1 MKGCREFEQLMDRA
15 RRDSASEK
23 EREILLDHLESCRD
37 CSTVFEALGRLAET
51 DVFPEPT
58 EAETLSVRRAVI
70 RKIRRRQASGEPR
83 RRFSVPSFL
92 ARPATVSALSLVVF
106 ALGFLLGQGIN
117 AQQTSF
123 NTEQALSDPDRF
135 MNTIKTV
142 AQSHNAYE
150 DIVKSPFTYTDVR
163 LTEGETGIVHLSFD
177 VARHLDL
184 SLKRDDPL
192 VTEVLVQSLIERSAV
207 DTRLAA
213 ITMAENLPDPKI
225 KKSLIVAML
234 HDENLAVRM
243 TAQSRLVERPG
254 DPEISNALLAVLEQ
268 EPSVQMRLVAIDY
281 LTNGNIQPNRLEK
294 AIRTGETAGRQA
306 VLVKAGPYLY
316 GGIEEH

>member
-1 MKGCREFEQLMDRA
+1 MKGCRDFEQLMDRA
-15 RRDSASEK
+15 RRDTASEE

-142 AQSHNAYE
+142 AQSHKAYE

-163 LTEGETGIVHLSFD
+163 LTEGEAGIVHLSFD

-316 GGIEEH
+316 GEIEEH

>member
-15 RRDSASEK
+15 RRDTASED

-51 DVFPEPT
+51 DGFPEPT
-58 EAETLSVRRAVI
+58 ETETLSVRRAVI
-70 RKIRRRQASGEPR
+70 RKIRHRQASGKPHG
-83 RRFSVPSFL
+83 RFSILSL
-92 ARPATVSALSLVVF
+92 LSHPASVSALSLVIL
-106 ALGFLLGQGIN
+106 ALGFLLGKGIN
-117 AQQTSF
+117 TLQAPAG
-123 NTEQALSDPDRF
+123 TEEAFSDLDRF
-135 MNTIKTV
+135 MSTIKIV
-142 AQSHNAYE
+142 AQSHSAYE

-163 LTEGETGIVHLSFD
+163 LTEGEAGIVHLSFD
-177 VARHLDL
+177 VTRHLDL

-192 VTEVLVQSLIERSAV
+192 VTEVLVHSLIERSAV
-207 DTRLAA
+207 NTRLAA

-243 TAQSRLVERPG
+243 TAQSRLVERLG
-254 DPEISNALLAVLEQ
+254 DQEISDALLAVLEQ

-294 AIRTGETAGRQA
+294 AIEIGKPAGRQA

-316 GGIEEH
+316 GEIEEH